1 MLPPVL
7 VLRPSRG
14 LLVWLLLL
22 HLLALLA
29 VWVTPGPAL
38 AKGVACAVIVAGLAW
53 SLRRELR
60 REGDRLT
67 PLTLTKWRLR
77 TIHGTEDAELVDA
90 RIFRRLVILQFRDG
104 DRRRRFVTVAAD
116 AVDAETHRKLRAA
129 LTTGGH
135 DR

>member
-14 LLVWLLLL
+14 LLVWLLLI

-29 VWVTPGPAL
+29 VGGTPGPAL
-38 AKGVACAVIVAGLAW
+38 ARGVVSAVIVASLAW

-60 REGDRLT
+60 RGGSRLT
-67 PLTLTKWRLR
+67 PLTLMKWRLQ

-90 RIFRRLVILQFRDG
+90 RIFRRLVVLQYRIG

-116 AVDAETHRKLRAA
+116 AVDEETHRKLRAA